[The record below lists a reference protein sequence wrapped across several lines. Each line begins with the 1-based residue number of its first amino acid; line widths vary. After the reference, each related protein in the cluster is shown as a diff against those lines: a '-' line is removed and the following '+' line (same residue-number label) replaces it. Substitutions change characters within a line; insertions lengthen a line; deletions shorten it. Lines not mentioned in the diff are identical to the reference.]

1 MALPVPLCQHY
12 DYAIG
17 EQFNQVEFLPGM
29 RVSVPFGRRQE
40 QVGIALG
47 VSDRSGVP
55 PHRLKTISAVIDDQ
69 PLFSLPHFRLLCWAA
84 DYYHYPL
91 GETLFS
97 TLPKLLRQGK
107 GAPALAQQARVAS
120 ATAAQDGMA
129 SRGFDLNPQ
138 QTQAIAAITAHTD
151 AHSTHVLQGITGS
164 GKTEVYIE
172 AVRRVTEQ
180 GRQALILAPEIGLTT
195 QFIERLKQRLPVA
208 ILVQHSAL
216 SDTERLRNWLAA
228 RDGEAAVLIG
238 TRSAVWMPLKAPGLY
253 VVDEEHDPSY
263 KQDSGFRYSARDIAV
278 VRGKF
283 DEVPVTLGSATPSLE
298 TINNVKGR
306 KYLPQTLPARAAGA
320 KPPEVRVI
328 NLRKQPVSGALSKTL
343 LNEITRTLESNNQA
357 LLFLKRRGY
366 APVILCHDCGWY
378 AECTRCSAKMTFH
391 KDKNCLICHHC
402 DARKALPAL
411 CPDCE
416 QPQLVE
422 VGHGTQRLDQTLAG
436 HFPGAKILRI
446 DRDST
451 RRKGSME
458 KMLRA
463 ITAGDA
469 DILIGTQMLAKGHH
483 FPRLTLVGIVDADAG
498 LLSADF
504 RASERMAQLIVQVSG
519 RAGREQQPGV
529 VYIQTHFPEHPL
541 LQTLVN
547 RNYREFADLLLR
559 ERRQAQL
566 PPYTHLALLGAEATK
581 QEVAE
586 KFLRL
591 ARNSLKQR
599 DNLAVFG
606 PLAAPIEK
614 RRGRYRCQLLVQ
626 SGNRNTLHQAL
637 TPWRQT
643 LESMQEAKRVRW
655 HLDIDPQDLL

>member
-1 MALPVPLCQHY
+1 M
-12 DYAIG
+12 
-17 EQFNQVEFLPGM
+17 
-29 RVSVPFGRRQE
+29 
-40 QVGIALG
+40 
-47 VSDRSGVP
+47 
-55 PHRLKTISAVIDDQ
+55 
-69 PLFSLPHFRLLCWAA
+69 
-84 DYYHYPL
+84 

-180 GRQALILAPEIGLTT
+180 GRQALILVPEIGLTT

-357 LLFLKRRGY
+357 LLFLNRRGY